1 MLLFFPIDRE
11 TKEKIQQAEQEIID
25 NTEAYNSAREKYS
38 TANEIYLNKQR
49 EWRSV
54 VNKKKRLEDDINLL
68 KKEIQKLER

>member
-11 TKEKIQQAEQEIID
+11 TKEKIQQTEQEIID
-25 NTEAYNSAREKYS
+25 STEAYNSAREKYS
-38 TANEIYLNKQR
+38 AANEMYLNKQR

-68 KKEIQKLER
+68 KKEIQKLEK